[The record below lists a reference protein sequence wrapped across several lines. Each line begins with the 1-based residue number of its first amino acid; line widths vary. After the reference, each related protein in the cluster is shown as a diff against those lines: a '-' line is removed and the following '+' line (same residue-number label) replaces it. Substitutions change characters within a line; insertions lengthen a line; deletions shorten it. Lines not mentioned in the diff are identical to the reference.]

1 MPHPGGGNETARF
14 HQSDCW
20 LMRFLTSIKEPQW
33 QTQVQTSPRWTY
45 LGDAM
50 PTDST
55 TFRVLSTAV
64 TFVLA
69 FVLSLIL
76 FAAAVGYHLN

>member
-1 MPHPGGGNETARF
+1 ME
-14 HQSDCW
+14 
-20 LMRFLTSIKEPQW
+20 L
-33 QTQVQTSPRWTY
+33 Y

-50 PTDST
+50 PANST
-55 TFRVLSTAV
+55 TFRVLTTAV

-69 FVLSLIL
+69 SVLSLIL